1 MQADTEVL
9 LKSGLWVEYASLA
22 WMAVE
27 GFVSIYSG
35 LMVWSLALL
44 AFGGDS
50 VVELLS
56 SFAVVRHLREIT
68 TAQTLGTHVDDSRTE
83 WVTAILL
90 FSLIPVIT
98 LGATYSL
105 LTGIQPEASPLGIGV
120 AFGAVVI
127 MPILWYQKRR
137 IGKMCN
143 CLPLE
148 IDASESA
155 TCFLM
160 SIALLVGL
168 VINYFLT
175 LPWIDYLVTM
185 VILIFV
191 IREAADSLRE
201 VSAKRHCSSSR
212 AGLVPNTV
220 Q

>member
-1 MQADTEVL
+1 MQADTKML
-9 LKSGLWVEYASLA
+9 LRSGLWVEYASLA
-22 WMAVE
+22 WMAIE

-35 LMVWSLALL
+35 LMVLSLALL

-56 SFAVVRHLREIT
+56 SVAVVRHLRNIT
-68 TAQTLGTHVDDSRTE
+68 RAQTQATHVDDSRTE
-83 WVTAILL
+83 WVTALLL
-90 FSLIPVIT
+90 FSLIPVIA
-98 LGATYSL
+98 LGATYSI

-120 AFGAVVI
+120 ASGAVVI
-127 MPILWYQKRR
+127 MPILWYQKKR

-160 SIALLVGL
+160 SIALLIGL
-168 VINYFLT
+168 VINYFFT

-191 IREAADSLRE
+191 IREATDSIRE
-201 VSAKRHCSSSR
+201 VSAKHH
-212 AGLVPNTV
+212 
-220 Q
+220 

>member
-1 MQADTEVL
+1 
-9 LKSGLWVEYASLA
+9 
-22 WMAVE
+22 
-27 GFVSIYSG
+27 
-35 LMVWSLALL
+35 
-44 AFGGDS
+44 

-56 SFAVVRHLREIT
+56 SVAVVRHLRIIT
-68 TAQTLGTHVDDSRTE
+68 NSQTLDTHMDDSRTE
-83 WVTAILL
+83 WVTAMLL
-90 FSLIPVIT
+90 FSLIPVIV
-98 LGATYSL
+98 LGATYSI

-127 MPILWYQKRR
+127 MPILWYQKKR

-160 SIALLVGL
+160 SIALLIGL
-168 VINYFLT
+168 VINYFFT

-191 IREAADSLRE
+191 IREATDSIRE
-201 VSAKRHCSSSR
+201 VSAKHH
-212 AGLVPNTV
+212 
-220 Q
+220 

>member
-1 MQADTEVL
+1 MAVQSDTKML
-9 LKSGLWVEYASLA
+9 LKSGLWIEYASLT
-22 WMAVE
+22 WMAIE

-35 LMVWSLALL
+35 LMAWSLALL

-56 SFAVVRHLREIT
+56 SVAVVRHLRIIT
-68 TAQTLGTHVDDSRTE
+68 NSQTLDTHMDDSRTE
-83 WVTAILL
+83 WVTAMLL
-90 FSLIPVIT
+90 FSLIPVIV
-98 LGATYSL
+98 LGATYSI

-127 MPILWYQKRR
+127 MPILWYQKKR

-160 SIALLVGL
+160 SIALLIGL
-168 VINYFLT
+168 VINYFFT

-191 IREAADSLRE
+191 IREATDSIRE
-201 VSAKRHCSSSR
+201 VSAKHH
-212 AGLVPNTV
+212 
-220 Q
+220 

>member
-50 VVELLS
+50 VIELLS
-56 SFAVVRHLREIT
+56 SVAVVRHLQSIT
-68 TAQTLGTHVDDSRTE
+68 HARTMGTHVDDSRTE

-90 FSLIPVIT
+90 FSLIPVIA
-98 LGATYSL
+98 LGVAYSI
-105 LTGIQPEASPLGIGV
+105 LTGIRPEASPLGIGV
-120 AFGAVVI
+120 AFGAVII
-127 MPILWYQKRR
+127 MPILWYQKKR
-137 IGKMCN
+137 IGKMCK

-160 SIALLVGL
+160 SIALLFGL
-168 VINYFLT
+168 VINYFWK
-175 LPWIDYLVTM
+175 LPWIDYLATM

-191 IREAADSLRE
+191 IREAAESIRE
-201 VSAKRHCSSSR
+201 VSGKHR
-212 AGLVPNTV
+212 
-220 Q
+220 